1 MEYPLKEGKMRNDHR
16 RWADDCT
23 TRLEEEKH
31 RQEARKQALVELD
44 RDGRAVEDFGNTL
57 ETYVEEIKPDKE
69 AIDDTKVIETTFRV
83 RYAET
88 DQMGIVHH
96 ASYVV
101 WLEEGRSQWMR
112 AHGKSYAQFEKEGLQ
127 LVVSELC
134 LRYKQPARYDQ
145 LVTIRCWVESVRSR
159 QIQFNYEVVDAET
172 GAVFINAY
180 TQLICLDREG
190 KVTRLPAKWQ
200 GFLRQGAP
208 AMVSVSEHT

>member
-1 MEYPLKEGKMRNDHR
+1 MKDPLVVVENDH
-16 RWADDCT
+16 
-23 TRLEEEKH
+23 KH
-31 RQEARKQALVELD
+31 WQGDHQQ
-44 RDGRAVEDFGNTL
+44 TL
-57 ETYVEEIKPDKE
+57 EDLERIGRTIEDYGDTLEAHYVEETKSHKGP
-69 AIDDTKVIETTFRV
+69 IDNTDVVATTFRV

-96 ASYVV
+96 ASYVA

-112 AHGKSYAQFEKEGLQ
+112 VHGNSYAQFEKEGLL

-145 LVTIRCWVESVRSR
+145 RVTIRCWVESVRSR

-172 GAVFINAY
+172 GALLVNGY

-190 KVTRLPAKWQ
+190 KVARIPDKWQ
-200 GFLRQGAP
+200 EFLRQGAP
-208 AMVSVSEHT
+208 AMVNAVEYT

>member
-1 MEYPLKEGKMRNDHR
+1 MKDPLGVVENDH
-16 RWADDCT
+16 
-23 TRLEEEKH
+23 KH
-31 RQEARKQALVELD
+31 WQGDHQQ
-44 RDGRAVEDFGNTL
+44 TL
-57 ETYVEEIKPDKE
+57 EDLERIGRTIEDYGDTLEAHYVEETKSHKGP
-69 AIDDTKVIETTFRV
+69 IDNTDVVATTFRV

-96 ASYVV
+96 ASYVA

-112 AHGKSYAQFEKEGLQ
+112 VHGNSYAQFEKEGLL

-145 LVTIRCWVESVRSR
+145 RVTIRCWVESVRSR

-172 GAVFINAY
+172 GALLVNGY

-190 KVTRLPAKWQ
+190 KVARIPDKWQ
-200 GFLRQGAP
+200 EFLRQGAP
-208 AMVSVSEHT
+208 AMVNAVEYT

>member
-1 MEYPLKEGKMRNDHR
+1 MKNPLVVVGNDH
-16 RWADDCT
+16 
-23 TRLEEEKH
+23 KH
-31 RQEARKQALVELD
+31 WQGDHQQALEDLE
-44 RDGRAVEDFGNTL
+44 RNGRTIEDYGNTL
-57 ETYVEEIKPDKE
+57 EAHYVEETKSHKG
-69 AIDDTKVIETTFRV
+69 AIDHADVVATTFRV

-112 AHGKSYAQFEKEGLQ
+112 AHGNSYAQFEEEGLQ
-127 LVVSELC
+127 LVVSALC

-145 LVTIRCWVESVRSR
+145 RVSVRCWVESVRSR

-190 KVTRLPAKWQ
+190 KVARIPDKWQ
-200 GFLRQGAP
+200 GFLRQGVP
-208 AMVSVSEHT
+208 ATVGVSERI

>member
-1 MEYPLKEGKMRNDHR
+1 MKGPLIAVMRDDHKQR
-16 RWADDCT
+16 ADDCT
-23 TRLEEEKH
+23 TRLEEVKH
-31 RQEARKQALVELD
+31 WQGDHQQALEELKD
-44 RDGRAVEDFGNTL
+44 ISQAIEDFGDIP
-57 ETYVEEIKPDKE
+57 EAHVEEIVSHKG
-69 AIDDTKVIETTFRV
+69 AIDNADVVETTFRV

-112 AHGKSYAQFEKEGLQ
+112 AHGNSYAQFEKEGLL

-145 LVTIRCWVESVRSR
+145 RVTIRCWVESVRSR

-172 GAVFINAY
+172 GAVFINGY
-180 TQLICLDREG
+180 TQHICLDREG
-190 KVTRLPAKWQ
+190 KVARIPNKWQ
-200 GFLRQGAP
+200 GSLRQGAP
-208 AMVSVSEHT
+208 AMVNASEHT

>member
-1 MEYPLKEGKMRNDHR
+1 MKDPLITALMRDGDKHRADNGK
-16 RWADDCT
+16 A
-23 TRLEEEKH
+23 RLEEVKWWQASH
-31 RQEARKQALVELD
+31 QQGLEAL
-44 RDGRAVEDFGNTL
+44 AV
-57 ETYVEEIKPDKE
+57 
-69 AIDDTKVIETTFRV
+69 ETTFRV

-112 AHGKSYAQFEKEGLQ
+112 AHGNSYAQFEENGLQ

-172 GAVFINAY
+172 GAVFVEGY
-180 TQLICLDREG
+180 TQHICLDRQG
-190 KVTRLPAKWQ
+190 RVTRIPDRWTA
-200 GFLRQGAP
+200 FLRQGAP
-208 AMVSVSEHT
+208 AMVNARAHT